1 MISDETHA
9 TIECALFD
17 DIVTVRLNPDD
28 PCIVVLH
35 AYDRPNVAAIVWL
48 TPDEARQLAATLTRY
63 ATEAD
68 QT

>member
-1 MISDETHA
+1 MIRDYPHTI
-9 TIECALFD
+9 IECTAD
-17 DIVTVRLNPDD
+17 GDSATVSIDPDY
-28 PCIVVLH
+28 PIVVLH
-35 AYDRPNVAAIVWL
+35 AYDRPDVEALVWL

>member
-1 MISDETHA
+1 MIRHETHT
-9 TIECALFD
+9 TIECTTD
-17 DIVTVRLNPDD
+17 GDTVTVSTASDYP
-28 PCIVVLH
+28 IVVLH
-35 AYDRPNVAAIVWL
+35 AYDRPDVEALVWL